1 MTGPDRLGGLSAADR
16 TAACLV
22 ALSYLPGLGPATVRR
37 CHLEHGAEESW
48 FDLVAGRPD
57 RIVPVT
63 DLAARGRSDLPAH
76 LIAEARRRD
85 PVADLGRQAV
95 DGRRVHVLGARGY
108 PDRLVADPMAPAVL
122 FSEGHLA
129 ALHGPT
135 VAVVGTR
142 NATLAGRQLAEELG
156 EGLAAAGVSVI
167 SGLALGIDGAAHRGA
182 LRSEAPRSV
191 AVIASGL
198 DVVYP
203 RRHAHL
209 HAELA
214 SRGLLVSETPA
225 GIRPDAWRFP
235 ARNRIIA
242 GLADSVV
249 VVESRVAGGSLHT
262 VDEALARDVPVLAV
276 PGHPSAPA
284 SAGTNALIY
293 DGAGLVRDTA
303 DVLLAIGVTPPPVP
317 RRQDPGPALPDL
329 GPAERAV
336 LDALGSTPSSLAELV
351 AATGRTVGEVSH
363 ALARL
368 AAANHVR
375 EAQGWYEAVGARTA
389 AR

>member
-76 LIAEARRRD
+76 LSAEARRRD

-156 EGLAAAGVSVI
+156 EGLAAAGVAVI
-167 SGLALGIDGAAHRGA
+167 SG
-182 LRSEAPRSV
+182 
-191 AVIASGL
+191 
-198 DVVYP
+198 
-203 RRHAHL
+203 
-209 HAELA
+209 
-214 SRGLLVSETPA
+214 
-225 GIRPDAWRFP
+225 
-235 ARNRIIA
+235 
-242 GLADSVV
+242 
-249 VVESRVAGGSLHT
+249 GG
-262 VDEALARDVPVLAV
+262 
-276 PGHPSAPA
+276 
-284 SAGTNALIY
+284 
-293 DGAGLVRDTA
+293 
-303 DVLLAIGVTPPPVP
+303 
-317 RRQDPGPALPDL
+317 
-329 GPAERAV
+329 
-336 LDALGSTPSSLAELV
+336 
-351 AATGRTVGEVSH
+351 
-363 ALARL
+363 
-368 AAANHVR
+368 
-375 EAQGWYEAVGARTA
+375 
-389 AR
+389 

>member
-1 MTGPDRLGGLSAADR
+1 VSGPERLGGLAAADR

-22 ALSYLPGLGPATVRR
+22 ALSYLRGLGPATVRR

-63 DLAARGRSDLPAH
+63 DLAGRGRPDLPAQ
-76 LIAEARRRD
+76 LVAEARRRD
-85 PVADLGRQAV
+85 PAADLARQGDA
-95 DGRRVHVLGARGY
+95 GRRVHVFGSRGY
-108 PDRLVADPMAPAVL
+108 PDRLVADPAAPAVL
-122 FSEGHLA
+122 FSQGRLA
-129 ALHGPT
+129 ALAGPT

-156 EGLAAAGVSVI
+156 EGLAAVEVSVI
-167 SGLALGIDGAAHRGA
+167 SGLALGIDGAVHRGA
-182 LRSEAPRSV
+182 LRARGPCSV

-209 HAELA
+209 HADLA
-214 SRGLLVSETPA
+214 RHGLLVTETPA
-225 GIRPDAWRFP
+225 GVRPDPWRFP

-242 GLADSVV
+242 GLADAVV
-249 VVESRVAGGSLHT
+249 VVESRAAGGSLHT

-293 DGAGLVRDTA
+293 DGAGLVRDIA
-303 DVLLAIGVTPPPVP
+303 DVLLAIGVTPPPAARP
-317 RRQDPGPALPDL
+317 PESAHPAPPL

-336 LDALGSTPSSLAELV
+336 LHALGSTPSSLAELV
-351 AATGRTVGEVSH
+351 AATGRTVGEVAH
-363 ALARL
+363 ALTRL
-368 AAANHVR
+368 VEGR
-375 EAQGWYEAVGARTA
+375 QVQESQGWYEAATPRTVAR
-389 AR
+389 